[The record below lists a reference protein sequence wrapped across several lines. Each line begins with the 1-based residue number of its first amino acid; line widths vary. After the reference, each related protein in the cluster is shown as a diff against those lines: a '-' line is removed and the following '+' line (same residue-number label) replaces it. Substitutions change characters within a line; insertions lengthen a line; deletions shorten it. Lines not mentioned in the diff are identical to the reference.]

1 MADKL
6 TGGLPDP
13 SKINL
18 YGAEPTDVQEYQQ
31 SLKDSISALEQRYA
45 NPNWFNVAAGF
56 AKPQL
61 GGFFASLGSA
71 SQALGENLEKQRESQ
86 LPIAQMRAQLA
97 ASKIGM
103 GQNRTVADM
112 ERQRL
117 IDKKPVT
124 PQYVAELLNIAPN
137 SPQAIAAKGEL
148 DTMQKNRELESS
160 EISSRASQYSQAL
173 KEIEL
178 KNMNHGYKTIE
189 ELNAAIQAAKEMY
202 GPKVPSQVRLPTEN
216 PVTKGQDTAT
226 LTNVAGATG
235 AGTTGAGTAG
245 TGTAGT
251 GTAGTGTAE
260 TGTAVNPPVDATKP
274 ITFYGEKLTDA
285 GLKDF
290 EDAAKKDPATKAALQ
305 DYYRQ
310 YPPAWSHKEYPVP
323 KPAVPAD
330 LDIEAKNAYLKENT
344 KGSTEYV
351 NNIAALAND
360 TSTVNRR
367 ENLINIVDQLHK
379 PTVQTW
385 LARSDPSSV
394 ASIVRSALTSESMPA
409 FISKMV
415 AGTNNLLPTDSK
427 TLVSDVQK
435 YIQNLASEQQYAN
448 QMQKAQTNKQLA
460 LEQFSAISPE
470 MQPKA
475 AILKAAEELHKIQR
489 LSSLPYILEPYAAA
503 GHPISSMLNSDRVA
517 EYNRHWSALHRALP
531 QFAERLELPTALT
544 VPDAYKPGF
553 NYESL
558 KTKGAQ

>member
-1 MADKL
+1 MA
-6 TGGLPDP
+6 TQPMGGLPDP
-13 SKINL
+13 SKINP
-18 YGAEPTDVQEYQQ
+18 YGAPSADVEEYQR
-31 SLKDSISALEQRYA
+31 SLEDSVRALEQRYA
-45 NPNWFNVAAGF
+45 QPNWFNVAAGF
-56 AKPQL
+56 FKPQL
-61 GGFFASLGSA
+61 GGFAASLGSA
-71 SQALGENLEKQRESQ
+71 AQALGENVEKQRESQ

-103 GQNRTVADM
+103 GQNQKVADL

-124 PQYVAELLNIAPN
+124 PQHVAELMNIAPD
-137 SPQAIAAKGEL
+137 SPQAKAAKAEL
-148 DTMQKNRELESS
+148 DAMTQNRQLESS
-160 EISSRASQYSQAL
+160 EVSSRASQYGQAL

-189 ELNAAIQAAKEMY
+189 ELNAAIQAAKDMY
-202 GPKVPSQVRLPTEN
+202 GPKTPSAVRLPTEN
-216 PVTKGQDTAT
+216 PVTKGEDTLGA
-226 LTNVAGATG
+226 AGANT
-235 AGTTGAGTAG
+235 ATTGADVVAKT
-245 TGTAGT
+245 
-251 GTAGTGTAE
+251 
-260 TGTAVNPPVDATKP
+260 PVDPTKP
-274 ITFYGEKLTDA
+274 ITWGGTKLPDA
-285 GLKDF
+285 MLAQM
-290 EDAAKKDPATKAALQ
+290 ESEAKQKKPGVAEALQ
-305 DYYRQ
+305 TYYAQ
-310 YPPAWSHKEYPVP
+310 NPPAWSHKEYPVP

-330 LDIEAKNAYLKENT
+330 LDIEAKNNYLKENT
-344 KGSTEYV
+344 KASTEYV

-385 LARSDPSSV
+385 LARSDPASV

-415 AGTNNLLPTDSK
+415 AGTNNLLPTDPK
-427 TLVSDVQK
+427 TMISDVQK

-460 LEQFSAISPE
+460 LEQFSAIGPE
-470 MQPKA
+470 TQPKA

-503 GHPISSMLNSDRVA
+503 GHPVSSMLNSDRLSD
-517 EYNRHWSALHRALP
+517 YNKHWSALHRALP
-531 QFAERLELPTALT
+531 KFAERLELPTALT

-558 KTKGAQ
+558 KPKEAQ

>member
-1 MADKL
+1 MANEQ
-6 TGGLPDP
+6 TGGLPIVDIT
-13 SKINL
+13 KANL
-18 YGAEPTDVQEYQQ
+18 YDTPKSAQQE
-31 SLKDSISALEQRYA
+31 LLDANEAGLAALQQRYA

-71 SQALGENLEKQRESQ
+71 SQALGENLEKQRANE
-86 LPIAQMRAQLA
+86 LPVAQMRAQNAIMRNQFEQNQKAVAMESNRLA
-97 ASKIGM
+97 KG
-103 GQNRTVADM
+103 
-112 ERQRL
+112 E
-117 IDKKPVT
+117 PVT
-124 PQYVAELLNIAPN
+124 PGYVAKLTNTAPD
-137 SPQAIAAKGEL
+137 SPQAKAAAAEL
-148 DTMQKNRELESS
+148 ATMTQNRQLESS
-160 EISSRASQYSQAL
+160 EISSRSSQYGQAL

-178 KNMNHGYKTIE
+178 KNMNHGYKTID
-189 ELNAAIQAAKEMY
+189 ELNAALQAAKEMY
-202 GPKVPSQVRLPTEN
+202 GPKAPSEVRLPSEN
-216 PVTKGQDTAT
+216 PVTKGQGTTSAVGGDTA
-226 LTNVAGATG
+226 AA
-235 AGTTGAGTAG
+235 GAGTAG
-245 TGTAGT
+245 AGTVGAGTAG
-251 GTAGTGTAE
+251 A
-260 TGTAVNPPVDATKP
+260 GTAVNPPVDATKP

-290 EDAAKKDPATKAALQ
+290 EEAAKKDPATKAALQ

-330 LDIEAKNAYLKENT
+330 LDIEAKNSYLKENT

>member
-1 MADKL
+1 MANEQ
-6 TGGLPDP
+6 TGGLPIADIT
-13 SKINL
+13 KLNL
-18 YGAEPTDVQEYQQ
+18 YNMPSDKQQE
-31 SLKDSISALEQRYA
+31 LLDANEAGLAALQQRYA
-45 NPNWFNVAAGF
+45 QPNWFNVAAGF

-71 SQALGENLEKQRESQ
+71 AQAMGENLEKQRANE
-86 LPIAQMRAQLA
+86 LPVAQMRAQNA
-97 ASKIGM
+97 IM
-103 GQNRTVADM
+103 RNQFGQNQKAADL

-124 PQYVAELLNIAPN
+124 PQHVAELMNTAPD
-137 SPQAIAAKGEL
+137 SPQAKAAKAEL
-148 DTMQKNRELESS
+148 DAMTQNRQLESS
-160 EISSRASQYSQAL
+160 EVSSRASQYGQAL

-189 ELNAAIQAAKEMY
+189 ELNAALQTAKEMY
-202 GPKVPSQVRLPTEN
+202 GPKAPSEVRLPTEN
-216 PVTKGQDTAT
+216 PITKGQGTT
-226 LTNVAGATG
+226 SVAGADTVAG
-235 AGTTGAGTAG
+235 AGVVGAGAAG
-245 TGTAGT
+245 AAAAG
-251 GTAGTGTAE
+251 AA
-260 TGTAVNPPVDATKP
+260 ANPPVDPTKP
-274 ITFYGEKLTDA
+274 VTFFGEKLTDA
-285 GLKDF
+285 GLKEF
-290 EDAAKKDPATKAALQ
+290 EDAAKKDPATKMALQ

-310 YPPAWSHKEYPVP
+310 HPPAWSHKEYPVP

-344 KGSTEYV
+344 KASTEYV

-367 ENLINIVDQLHK
+367 ENLINIVDQLHR

-385 LARSDPSSV
+385 LARSDPASV

-427 TLVSDVQK
+427 TMVSDVQK

-460 LEQFSAISPE
+460 LEQFSAIGPE
-470 MQPKA
+470 TQPKA

-503 GHPISSMLNSDRVA
+503 GHPVSSMLNSDRLA
-517 EYNRHWSALHRALP
+517 EYNKHWSALHRALP

-558 KTKGAQ
+558 KPKEAQ

>member
-1 MADKL
+1 MANEQ
-6 TGGLPDP
+6 TGGLPIADIT
-13 SKINL
+13 KLNL
-18 YGAEPTDVQEYQQ
+18 YNMPSDKQQE
-31 SLKDSISALEQRYA
+31 LLDANEAGLAALQQRYA
-45 NPNWFNVAAGF
+45 QPNWFNVAAGF

-71 SQALGENLEKQRESQ
+71 AQAMGENLEKQRANE
-86 LPIAQMRAQLA
+86 LPVAQMRAQNA
-97 ASKIGM
+97 IM
-103 GQNRTVADM
+103 RNQFGQNQKAADL

-124 PQYVAELLNIAPN
+124 PQHVAELMNTAPD
-137 SPQAIAAKGEL
+137 SPQAKAAKAEL
-148 DTMQKNRELESS
+148 DAMTQNRQLESS
-160 EISSRASQYSQAL
+160 EVSSRASQYGQAL

-189 ELNAAIQAAKEMY
+189 ELNAALQVAKEMY
-202 GPKVPSQVRLPTEN
+202 GPKAPSEVRLPTEN
-216 PVTKGQDTAT
+216 PVTKGQGTT
-226 LTNVAGATG
+226 TPTNVAGATG

-245 TGTAGT
+245 
-251 GTAGTGTAE
+251 E
-260 TGTAVNPPVDATKP
+260 GTAVNPPVDATKP

-285 GLKDF
+285 GLKQF

-323 KPAVPAD
+323 KPTVPAD

-344 KGSTEYV
+344 KVSTEYV

-385 LARSDPSSV
+385 LARSDPASV

-489 LSSLPYILEPYAAA
+489 LGSLPYILEPYAAA

-517 EYNRHWSALHRALP
+517 EYNKHWSALHRALP

-558 KTKGAQ
+558 KAKGAQ